1 MPGTLYVVA
10 TPIGNLEDLTI
21 RAVRV
26 LQEVE
31 LIAAEDTR
39 RTAILLQHYSISTP
53 TTSFHAHNERQK
65 QPALLAKLDDG
76 RPVALVSD
84 AGTPTVSDPGTRI
97 VAAALKRGIRVEA
110 VPGPSAVLAALVSS
124 GMVTDQFLFAG
135 FPPARSK
142 DRKRWLERLADE
154 PRPFI
159 IFESPHRIASLLGQM
174 KELIGDR
181 EISLGRELTKKHE
194 QLVKGPI
201 SFILNSLDKP
211 RGEFTLVVSP
221 GSHQV
226 TSDISVD
233 KTSIY
238 REFCHLTDNEK
249 LGRREAVVRLARRF
263 GTASKV
269 IYKAI
274 EEAKQLGD

>member
-10 TPIGNLEDLTI
+10 TPIGNLEDLTF

-76 RPVALVSD
+76 RPVALGSD

-154 PRPFI
+154 PRQFI
-159 IFESPHRIASLLGQM
+159 IFEAPHRIASLLGQM
-174 KELIGDR
+174 KEVIGDR
-181 EISLGRELTKKHE
+181 EISRGRELTKKHE

-226 TSDISVD
+226 NSDISVD

>member
-1 MPGTLYVVA
+1 MPGTLYVGA
-10 TPIGNLEDLTI
+10 TPIGNLEDLTF

-39 RTAILLQHYSISTP
+39 RTAILLRHYSISTP

-159 IFESPHRIASLLGQM
+159 IFEAPHRIASLLGQM
-174 KELIGDR
+174 KEVIGDR